1 MGGVRLALRWTRFC
15 FSFRL
20 LDLEIGAHMVVVLY
34 EVKDALSGELVWILV
49 VLEMYFG
56 KPLLDY
62 ELC

>member
-1 MGGVRLALRWTRFC
+1 
-15 FSFRL
+15 
-20 LDLEIGAHMVVVLY
+20 MVVVLY

>member
-1 MGGVRLALRWTRFC
+1 MPVNLFFFNVFFFL
-15 FSFRL
+15 L